1 MLVATVFFVIG
12 KPFYVNKPPE
22 GSITTKVIGSI
33 SHATYK
39 RFTSSDK
46 KEHWMDHA
54 KDKYEKSLVEDVKT
68 LLRVLVIFI
77 PIPVFWALFDQQVR
91 YNSMNIFSLA
101 GILSITR
108 NNIIL

>member
-12 KPFYVNKPPE
+12 KPFYTMNPPA

-33 SHATYK
+33 SHATVK
-39 RFTSSDK
+39 RFTSSEK

-54 KDKYEKSLVEDVKT
+54 EDKYDKTLIADVKT

-77 PIPVFWALFDQQVR
+77 PIPAFWALFDQTV
-91 YNSMNIFSLA
+91 IDLSLINRLRIMIYA
-101 GILSITR
+101 KYYLWK
-108 NNIIL
+108 